1 MIDLCR
7 LAGQPEMAG
16 RFLEEGASLDAVR
29 TSLLN
34 AKVEATQQITSHHS
48 QPGRLESMRP
58 WGDVIAQTFK
68 LKG

>member
-1 MIDLCR
+1 
-7 LAGQPEMAG
+7 
-16 RFLEEGASLDAVR
+16 VR
-29 TSLLN
+29 TSLLD

-48 QPGRLESMRP
+48 QPGRPESMRP